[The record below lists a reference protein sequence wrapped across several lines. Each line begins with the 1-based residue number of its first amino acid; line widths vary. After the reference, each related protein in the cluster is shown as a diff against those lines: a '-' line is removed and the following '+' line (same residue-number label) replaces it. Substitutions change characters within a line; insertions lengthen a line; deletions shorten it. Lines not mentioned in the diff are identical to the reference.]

1 MLTKRKINTLIYII
15 VWKKKKQKGR
25 MTSEERRD
33 TLLYIYRER
42 QRARP
47 CQFLQHRAP
56 EDAYEKDSKYQSFHE

>member
-1 MLTKRKINTLIYII
+1 MKVFGNVDKEGTGRKKRK
-15 VWKKKKQKGR
+15 R

-56 EDAYEKDSKYQSFHE
+56 EGAYGKDSKYQSFHE